1 MDHSARSRK
10 IAASFLR
17 MRSVLSVA
25 LALTLAL
32 PATTCAGYRAP
43 NGELVSTIPQG
54 ADSSKYVA
62 AKIPH
67 RPLDDFSVKEL
78 SSWLTLV
85 AYLWPLALLAAIVW
99 RPKFQTHWAFFI
111 IALGFPLASSWW
123 VRLVVALG
131 DIAYGGLLSF
141 SILAALFVVG
151 VAELL
156 MRNRGRSRA
165 ANF

>member
-1 MDHSARSRK
+1 
-10 IAASFLR
+10 
-17 MRSVLSVA
+17 MRTVLSVA

-67 RPLDDFSVKEL
+67 RPLEDFSVKEL

-85 AYLWPLALLAAIVW
+85 AYLWPLLLLAAVAW
-99 RPKFQTHWAFFI
+99 WPGFRMHWTFFVL
-111 IALGFPLASSWW
+111 ALGLPLASSCWIG
-123 VRLVVALG
+123 LVVAVG
-131 DIAYGGLLSF
+131 DIAYGALLSF
-141 SILAALFVVG
+141 AILAALFALG

-156 MRNRGRSRA
+156 ARNRRRPSVHR
-165 ANF
+165 